1 MRIHYSVKL
10 AVLIALLSITSSA
23 FSQSI
28 IGTWRSIE
36 EKDGIASSY
45 YCFKSNNVAEIVF
58 RGVNNDLENGVDYD
72 LTIILPG
79 LYRLEGNIIKT
90 DFFLN
95 RIDVKFNK
103 ILYKG
108 KPYEK
113 EFLPIMRE
121 MAIKMFKNTLG
132 IDKVSID
139 KLSLS
144 WQLIKCTTN
153 RLTLYDQD
161 KGKETICKR
170 VKRNF

>member
-1 MRIHYSVKL
+1 MRYH
-10 AVLIALLSITSSA
+10 LIIKITIVFALFSIASSA

-36 EKDGIASSY
+36 EKEDIASSY

-79 LYRLEGNIIKT
+79 SYRLEGNIIKT
-90 DFFLN
+90 DFLLN